1 MNKIKDGRLWI
12 MAIILVMLVNQ
23 LDWSYYGKQS
33 INLLF
38 ITGALS
44 YLGYR
49 FVKWIQLNRKRE
61 E

>member
-1 MNKIKDGRLWI
+1 MNKTKDGRLWI
-12 MAIILVMLVNQ
+12 MAIIIVMLVNQ

-33 INLLF
+33 INILF
-38 ITGALS
+38 IIVALS

-49 FVKWIQLNRKRE
+49 FVKWIQLNRERE